1 MMKTK
6 AQSHKMIVTVLVILI
21 SCFFVNTVNCNPQ
34 GNNTRKQ
41 QERAILANSVDDERG
56 FIFLKKKLH
65 DQNDV
70 IIYSVNQQGLADY
83 GVSESMGQ
91 AMEYAALR
99 KDRQYFDL
107 LAAQTDKYYLD
118 RAGYYYWKINAENYA
133 GEQISAL
140 VDDLR
145 IFKAYYLAAQ
155 NNMGDYS
162 KQLAYVSESIY
173 KFDSDGKY
181 LYDFYDDRSQQK
193 ADYVSLFYLDMNSID
208 MLKAYDKQ
216 KWQELWQNSREL
228 LQKIEKREYGF
239 YPVAFSYSEK
249 KYVWNETG
257 INMVENLYTALNL
270 YNADGDT
277 GSLLKFMREEIKT
290 NKKIANWY
298 NFDGSVKDENESAA
312 VYALAARLFW
322 LNNDSK
328 YALWCYSKVL
338 AFQIEDVSDFGGG
351 FGDQDSGMVY
361 AFDQLEA
368 LLMLRMVQGIGE

>member
-1 MMKTK
+1 MNIKIRK
-6 AQSHKMIVTVLVILI
+6 YQLLIVLLVIVI
-21 SCFFVNTVNCNPQ
+21 SCVFVNTVNCNPQ
-34 GNNTRKQ
+34 GDNTRKQ
-41 QERAILANSVDDERG
+41 QEQAILVNSVDDKRG
-56 FIFLKKKLH
+56 FAFLQKKLQ

-70 IIYSVNQQGLADY
+70 IIYSVNQHGLADY

-91 AMEYAALR
+91 AMEYAALI
-99 KDRQYFDL
+99 KDKKYFDL
-107 LAAQTDKYYLD
+107 MAAQTDKYYLNQV
-118 RAGYYYWKINAENYA
+118 GYYYWKINAKDYS
-133 GEQISAL
+133 GERISAL
-140 VDDLR
+140 IDDLR
-145 IFKAYYLAAQ
+145 IFKAYYLAAR

-162 KQLAYVSESIY
+162 KQLVSVSESIY

-277 GSLLKFMREEIKT
+277 SSLLKFMREEIKT

>member
-41 QERAILANSVDDERG
+41 QERAILVNSVDDERG

-312 VYALAARLFW
+312 VYALA
-322 LNNDSK
+322 
-328 YALWCYSKVL
+328 
-338 AFQIEDVSDFGGG
+338 VS
-351 FGDQDSGMVY
+351 Y
-361 AFDQLEA
+361 THLT
-368 LLMLRMVQGIGE
+368 LPTILRV

>member
-1 MMKTK
+1 MFIAIMVMM
-6 AQSHKMIVTVLVILI
+6 V

-41 QERAILANSVDDERG
+41 QERAILVNSVDDERG

-249 KYVWNETG
+249 
-257 INMVENLYTALNL
+257 NMF
-270 YNADGDT
+270 GM
-277 GSLLKFMREEIKT
+277 K
-290 NKKIANWY
+290 
-298 NFDGSVKDENESAA
+298 
-312 VYALAARLFW
+312 LA
-322 LNNDSK
+322 
-328 YALWCYSKVL
+328 
-338 AFQIEDVSDFGGG
+338 
-351 FGDQDSGMVY
+351 
-361 AFDQLEA
+361 
-368 LLMLRMVQGIGE
+368 

>member
-1 MMKTK
+1 MFIAIMVMM
-6 AQSHKMIVTVLVILI
+6 V

-41 QERAILANSVDDERG
+41 QERAILVNSVDDERG

-107 LAAQTDKYYLD
+107 LAAQTDK
-118 RAGYYYWKINAENYA
+118 
-133 GEQISAL
+133 
-140 VDDLR
+140 
-145 IFKAYYLAAQ
+145 YYLAAQ

>member
-1 MMKTK
+1 MKTK

-41 QERAILANSVDDERG
+41 QERAILVNSVDDERG

-290 NKKIANWY
+290 NKKIARNRENVLITFLISLYDYDHASLQLDITKLIVLQPKREFPAKDKRKLLQILWSTIQMLY
-298 NFDGSVKDENESAA
+298 ADDWSEVLNEVNRLGEWARANPEEFPVK
-312 VYALAARLFW
+312 
-322 LNNDSK
+322 
-328 YALWCYSKVL
+328 
-338 AFQIEDVSDFGGG
+338 
-351 FGDQDSGMVY
+351 
-361 AFDQLEA
+361 
-368 LLMLRMVQGIGE
+368 

>member
-1 MMKTK
+1 MRINGRRQSLFIAIMVMM
-6 AQSHKMIVTVLVILI
+6 V

-41 QERAILANSVDDERG
+41 QERAILVNSVDDERG

-208 MLKAYDKQ
+208 MLKAGVVAKFTRIAAENR
-216 KWQELWQNSREL
+216 K
-228 LQKIEKREYGF
+228 KRI
-239 YPVAFSYSEK
+239 
-249 KYVWNETG
+249 W
-257 INMVENLYTALNL
+257 
-270 YNADGDT
+270 
-277 GSLLKFMREEIKT
+277 
-290 NKKIANWY
+290 
-298 NFDGSVKDENESAA
+298 
-312 VYALAARLFW
+312 
-322 LNNDSK
+322 
-328 YALWCYSKVL
+328 VL
-338 AFQIEDVSDFGGG
+338 
-351 FGDQDSGMVY
+351 SGC
-361 AFDQLEA
+361 F
-368 LLMLRMVQGIGE
+368 